1 LLSGTVLP
9 ESYVARGQLL
19 LSRSVARLAFAHK
32 FVIFEATG
40 PSVRIFAATIFL
52 TRTFAA
58 LEFPPVFS
66 AAKLSTGMFTALE
79 FPPVFTPTKLS
90 SWKFTAFK
98 FPAVLTT
105 TRLPAGIFATFK
117 FPTILPTT
125 RLGLWGAIAIAL
137 IACAAT
143 IVMSGC
149 IHC

>member
-1 LLSGTVLP
+1 VLP

-58 LEFPPVFS
+58 LEFPPEFS

-79 FPPVFTPTKLS
+79 FPPIFTPTKLL
-90 SWKFTAFK
+90 SWIIATLKLAT
-98 FPAVLTT
+98 VLAA
-105 TRLPAGIFATFK
+105 TRLLPGIFATFK
-117 FPTILPTT
+117 FPAILPTT
-125 RLGLWGAIAIAL
+125 RLGLWATIAIAL

>member
-1 LLSGTVLP
+1 VLP

-19 LSRSVARLAFAHK
+19 LSRLVARLAFAHK

-40 PSVRIFAATIFL
+40 PSVSRFAATVFL
-52 TRTFAA
+52 TRMFTT

-79 FPPVFTPTKLS
+79 FPPTKLS
-90 SWKFTAFK
+90 SWIFAAFK
-98 FPAVLTT
+98 FATVLTA
-105 TRLPAGIFATFK
+105 TRLPAGILATFK
-117 FPTILPTT
+117 FPAILPTT
-125 RLGLWGAIAIAL
+125 RLGPCATIAIAL

>member
-1 LLSGTVLP
+1 VLP

-19 LSRSVARLAFAHK
+19 LSRSVARLAFPHK

-40 PSVRIFAATIFL
+40 PSLRIFTATIFL
-52 TRTFAA
+52 TRTFTT

-66 AAKLSTGMFTALE
+66 VAKLSTGMFTALE
-79 FPPVFTPTKLS
+79 FPPIFTPTKLS
-90 SWKFTAFK
+90 SWIFAAFN
-98 FPAVLTT
+98 FATVLTA
-105 TRLPAGIFATFK
+105 TRLPAGIFATSK
-117 FPTILPTT
+117 FPAILPTT
-125 RLGLWGAIAIAL
+125 RLGLWATIAIAL

>member
-1 LLSGTVLP
+1 
-9 ESYVARGQLL
+9 

-52 TRTFAA
+52 TRTFTM
-58 LEFPPVFS
+58 LEFP

-79 FPPVFTPTKLS
+79 FPPIFTPTRLS
-90 SWKFTAFK
+90 SWIFAAFK
-98 FPAVLTT
+98 FATVLTA
-105 TRLPAGIFATFK
+105 TRLPAGIFATSK
-117 FPTILPTT
+117 FPAVLPTT
-125 RLGLWGAIAIAL
+125 RLGLWATIAIAL